1 MTSVAARPEAGHLY
15 HGPVMHQRMLPFGHR
30 FSANVFSLLIDLDRL
45 DELFRAI
52 PFAAVDR
59 PALVSFHR
67 KDHGPRDGSCLRAHA
82 DQLFARAGMA
92 RPARLFLLCY
102 PRVLGYTFN
111 PLSVYYAFDADGAP
125 SGLLYEVRNTFGDM
139 HTYVAPLAPGEV
151 GPAGIR
157 QGAKKR
163 FFVSPFL
170 GFDLAYRFRLTT
182 PGDTLA
188 VRILEV
194 DDAARPVFA
203 ATFHGERRDLTAA
216 SLARACLAVPL
227 LGLNIVARIHWQAIR
242 LWLKGADFHHR
253 PPAPDHPSLP
263 TPPSASAPLRETT
276 P

>member
-1 MTSVAARPEAGHLY
+1 MTSVAARAEAGHLY

-30 FSANVFSLLIDLDRL
+30 FSANVFSLLIDLDQL
-45 DELFRAI
+45 DDLFRGV

-67 KDHGPRDGSCLRAHA
+67 KDHGPRDGL
-82 DQLFARAGMA
+82 A

-102 PRVLGYTFN
+102 PRVLGHTFN
-111 PLSVYYAFDADGAP
+111 PLSVYYAFDAGGAP
-125 SGLLYEVRNTFGDM
+125 VGLLYEVRNTFGDM
-139 HTYVAPLAPGEV
+139 HTYVAPLAPGDA

-203 ATFHGERRDLTAA
+203 ATFHGERRPLNAMT
-216 SLARACLAVPL
+216 LARACLAVPF
-227 LGLNIVARIHWQAIR
+227 LGLNVVARIHWQAIR

-253 PPAPDHPSLP
+253 PPAPDRPSFLQAAP
-263 TPPSASAPLRETT
+263 ASAPPRETT